1 MDEMGVLFPIG
12 PIELFAFL
20 DLNRATVMSMKA
32 AFLWAVQTA
41 EVLIVPGCSNAILR
55 GHQQTLVGCFS
66 LAFYAD
72 LFFLFCGFL
81 VEILRIPIDSP
92 TIELLRPTAVL
103 CLDCHQHSP

>member
-41 EVLIVPGCSNAILR
+41 EVLIVPGCLNAIPR
-55 GHQQTLVGCFS
+55 GHQQTLVDCSS

-72 LFFLFCGFL
+72 LSFLFCGFL
-81 VEILRIPIDSP
+81 VEILRILIDSP
-92 TIELLRPTAVL
+92 TIELLLLTAAL
-103 CLDCHQHSP
+103 YLDCHQHSP